1 MAGANAPQ
9 RDRGRIERRLLSQGL
24 LFAGVDEVGR
34 GCLAGPLHAGC
45 VVLDWSRLR
54 KLPSSTRSLIRDS
67 KQLSATQRERILPVI
82 EDISLGRHVAS
93 ASVEEINELG
103 IVAACFLAMRRAIA
117 GCGAFDV
124 LLVDGK
130 LRISGYDGR
139 QETIVKGDYYCFS
152 IAAASILAKTT
163 RDQFMRQQA
172 LVFPNY
178 GFDAH
183 VGYGTKAH
191 FASISKLGICELHRK
206 TFAPI
211 RNHIEAAKSP
221 TLRSR

>member
-1 MAGANAPQ
+1 MAGASAPQ
-9 RDRGRIERRLLSQGL
+9 QARGRLERQLISQGL

-45 VVLDWSRLR
+45 VVLDWTCLR
-54 KLPSSTRSLIRDS
+54 KLPTSTRNLIRDS
-67 KQLSATQRERILPVI
+67 KQLSAAQRQRILPVI
-82 EDISLGRHVAS
+82 KGISLGHHVAS

-103 IVAACFLAMRRAIA
+103 IVASCFLAMRRAIA

-130 LRISGYDGR
+130 LRISGYEGR
-139 QETIVKGDYYCFS
+139 QETIIKGDYYCFS

-211 RNHIEAAKSP
+211 RNHIEATKSSNS
-221 TLRSR
+221 RSC

>member
-1 MAGANAPQ
+1 MAGAKAPQ

-45 VVLDWSRLR
+45 VVLDWSRLC

-67 KQLSATQRERILPVI
+67 KQLSVTQRERILPVI
-82 EDISLGRHVAS
+82 QNISLGHHVAS

-172 LVFPNY
+172 LVFPDY

-183 VGYGTKAH
+183 VGYGTRAH

-211 RNHIEAAKSP
+211 RNHIEAAKST
-221 TLRSR
+221 TLQSR